1 MLVQDS
7 LGVFLA
13 LAARW
18 EQRMMKGGGA
28 SEVAALLPFLL
39 LYRQKKKVE
48 AIDKTFIDS
57 HMWER
62 QQAEEFMSQLTPT
75 YIYRPLKSVRANA
88 WIT

>member
-18 EQRMMKGGGA
+18 KQRVVEGGA
-28 SEVAALLPFLL
+28 AGEVAALLSFLL
-39 LYRQKKKVE
+39 LDRRSKKNVKVK
-48 AIDKTFIDS
+48 ASDRTFVHI

-62 QQAEEFMSQLTPT
+62 EQTEEFMSQL
-75 YIYRPLKSVRANA
+75 ISIVL
-88 WIT
+88 